1 MEDKSALLNQ
11 LRIDRESEPPRS
23 AKWPL
28 WLAGAAGVL
37 IIAGLAWFW
46 SRPKGIPV
54 HVAVAQPISADNAAA
69 PASILD
75 ASGYVVARRQATV
88 ASKITGKMV
97 ELDIEEGDHVKQ
109 GQVIARLDGTN
120 LRAAL
125 DAARAQLDYAR
136 SGLAET
142 EVNLKNAKRDYDR
155 QRSLL
160 TGHFVSQSAVDNA
173 QTSMDALAA
182 QLATQRTNVEVA
194 QRNIDVAQRN
204 LDDTVVHAPFAGVV
218 TVKAAQPGE
227 IVSPISAGGG
237 FTRTGIGT
245 IVDMESLEIQV
256 DVNENFINRVQPDQ
270 KVTAKLN
277 AYPDWQIP
285 GHVIAVIPTADRSKG
300 TVTVRIA
307 LDQKDPR
314 ILPEMGV
321 RVAFL
326 DGTPGAGGAG
336 SRIGG
341 AAALPPAAV
350 QSSGAAGVVFVIH
363 NSTVERRAVK
373 LGAADGER
381 VVVLAGVTPGERV
394 AVGDFT
400 RLKDGA
406 EIRIEP

>member
-11 LRIDRESEPPRS
+11 LRIERGGEPARP
-23 AKWPL
+23 AKWGL
-28 WLAGAAGVL
+28 WLGALAAVALMVAGT
-37 IIAGLAWFW
+37 WFW
-46 SRPKGIPV
+46 TRPAWIPV
-54 HVAVAQPISADNAAA
+54 HVAVAEPIAGGAAA
-69 PASILD
+69 AARSSILD

-88 ASKITGKMV
+88 ASKITAKMV
-97 ELDIEEGDHVKQ
+97 ELDIEEGDRVKE
-109 GQVIARLDGTN
+109 GQVIARLDDTN

-125 DAARAQLDYAR
+125 NAARAQIDYAR

-142 EVNLKNAKRDYDR
+142 EVNLNNAKRDYDR
-155 QRSLL
+155 QKSLL
-160 TGHFVSQSAVDNA
+160 GGHFVSQSAVDNSETA
-173 QTSMDALAA
+173 MDALAA
-182 QLATQRTNVEVA
+182 QLATQRSQVEVA

-204 LDDTVVHAPFAGVV
+204 LDDTVVRAPFAGVV

-245 IVDMESLEIQV
+245 IVDMDSLEVQV
-256 DVNENFINRVQPDQ
+256 DVNENFINRVRPDQ
-270 KVTAKLN
+270 KVTARLN

-307 LDQKDPR
+307 LEQKDPR

-326 DGTPGAGGAG
+326 GGAGGGDA
-336 SRIGG
+336 SSGG
-341 AAALPPAAV
+341 VSLPPDAV
-350 QSSGAAGVVFVIH
+350 QSSGATGVVFVVH
-363 NSTVERRAVK
+363 DSTVERRAVK
-373 LGAADGER
+373 LGQSFGDR
-381 VVVLAGVTPGERV
+381 IVVLAGLSSGERV

-400 RLKDGA
+400 KLKDGA
-406 EIRIEP
+406 KIRVEP